1 MAKKKALVEETPFE
15 MVESS
20 IPSIKNGLSETIP
33 TSFDQLIQR
42 ELTKFDVVVP
52 AVAELSKDFLPLK
65 ITSVDDTEGYAEVSK
80 ALRFVVSKRTA
91 VEEKRKEL
99 KADSLA
105 YGRAV
110 DARAKEITEMLSP
123 VESHL
128 RSEKDRIDLEKEEI
142 KRKEEEA
149 KQAIINN
156 RIEKLLGLGMW
167 QTMTEFVWK
176 STIDPSV
183 EFTFPRINLELYD
196 DEQFE
201 EFIQEVS
208 AIIEKDNTLLY
219 EQEAKRKAEQETL
232 AQEQKK
238 LQDAKEALQV
248 EQDRIKKEMNDFKQQ
263 RATLRNSILV
273 ELGLGTMSFNRNWVF
288 LPKTSGL
295 SLFVEIVGYDDV
307 LNFTNDEWETK
318 LAEIKIQVAN
328 LKADDDAETIK
339 REEAQKAETL
349 RVLKIQ
355 AENEAA
361 AEKERVASL
370 SDKDKFI
377 DYLERL
383 IEQPVPEMST
393 KKWQGYITSVTKSL
407 NTFKNM
413 G

>member
-1 MAKKKALVEETPFE
+1 MAKKKTSVEETPFE
-15 MVESS
+15 M
-20 IPSIKNGLSETIP
+20 IPSTENKNGLSETIP

-52 AVAELSKDFLPLK
+52 AVAELSKEFLPLK
-65 ITSVDDTEGYAEVSK
+65 ISSVDDTEGYAEVSK

-128 RSEKDRIDLEKEEI
+128 RSEKDRIDLEKDEI

-156 RIEKLLGLGMW
+156 RIEKLLGLRMW

-208 AIIEKDNTLLY
+208 AVIEKDNTLLY
-219 EQEAKRKAEQETL
+219 EQEAKRKAEQEAL
-232 AQEQKK
+232 AEEQKK
-238 LQDAKEALQV
+238 LQDAREALQA
-248 EQDRIKKEMNDFKQQ
+248 EQDKIKKEMDDFKQQ

-273 ELGLGTMSFNRNWVF
+273 ELGLGTMSFNRNWIY
-288 LPKTSGL
+288 LTKYNATL
-295 SLFVEIVGYDDV
+295 SVNIISYDDV
-307 LNFTNDEWETK
+307 LNLTTEEWDTK
-318 LAEIKIQVAN
+318 LIEIKAQVTK

-361 AEKERVASL
+361 AEKERIAGL

-407 NTFKNM
+407 TTFKNM